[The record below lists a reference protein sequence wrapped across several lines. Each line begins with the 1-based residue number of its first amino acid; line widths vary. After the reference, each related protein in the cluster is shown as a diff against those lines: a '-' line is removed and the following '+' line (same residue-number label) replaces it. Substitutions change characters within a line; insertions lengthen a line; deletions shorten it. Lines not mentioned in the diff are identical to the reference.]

1 MIGRLETRERTAV
14 LVGALFLVALFV
26 WLVLLSPYFTAMQDL
41 DRRIEGLRRN
51 FDQVEAMSQQISQLR
66 QQLAAVESQRS
77 SGRPLFSQ
85 VENLTKQTGVRDQLL
100 SMRPQ
105 PESVQGGFRQQL
117 VEVRLERISLSQLVR
132 LLHAAEYQ
140 SLGIQV
146 RSLRVRPR
154 FDDRSLLDVNLV
166 LMSVERA

>member
-1 MIGRLETRERTAV
+1 MIGRLDTRERTAV

-26 WLVLLSPYFTAMQDL
+26 WLVLLSPYFTTMQDL
-41 DRRIEGLRRN
+41 DRRIEGQRRN
-51 FDQVEAMSQQISQLR
+51 FDQVEAMSQQISRLR

-140 SLGIQV
+140 SHGIQV